1 MNAPLGHPT
10 FEALLDYWLHDSDAA
25 ATDAVDEHLMAC
37 EACGQVLDGIVALGE
52 GVRGALVAGAVLAV
66 TSGAY
71 VQRLAAQGRRVREY
85 RLPHNGSVN
94 CTVAP
99 EDELLA
105 SRLEAPLQGVAR
117 LDLLLELSLE
127 PGVQHRL
134 QDIPFDASA
143 GEAGEVVYLSRIAQV
158 KRMPA
163 HTAQVTLLAVEA
175 GGAKEVGR
183 YTFRHAP
190 WPGT

>member
-1 MNAPLGHPT
+1 MNTLASHPT

-25 ATDAVDEHLMAC
+25 ATDAVDEHLMQC

-52 GVRGALVAGAVLAV
+52 GVREALVAGAVLAV
-66 TSGAY
+66 TSSAY

-85 RLPHNGSVN
+85 RLAHNGSVN

-99 EDELLA
+99 EDELLV

-117 LDLLLELSLE
+117 LDLLLELSVE

-134 QDIPFDASA
+134 QDIPFDAP
-143 GEAGEVVYLSRIAQV
+143 AGEVVYLSKVAQV

-163 HTAQVTLLAVEA
+163 HTAQVTLLAVEEGSA
-175 GGAKEVGR
+175 RELGR
-183 YTFRHAP
+183 YTFNHAP
-190 WPGT
+190 WPGA